1 MTGSHFRKSGSTV
14 KIDTA
19 RGVRSGRPLGSPAR
33 SRPSDAVVNA
43 AVSTEVRKTLQI
55 VNKLGLHARAA
66 AKLVD
71 LASGFESSI
80 RIRRDGREADAKSI
94 MKVMM
99 LAASKGTR
107 IEVLARGDDAA
118 EAAEAIARLV
128 AGRFDEPE

>member
-1 MTGSHFRKSGSTV
+1 M
-14 KIDTA
+14 
-19 RGVRSGRPLGSPAR
+19 
-33 SRPSDAVVNA
+33 VNA
-43 AVSTEVRKTLQI
+43 TVSTEVCKTLEI

-66 AKLVD
+66 AKLVG

-80 RIRRDGREADAKSI
+80 RICRDGREADAKSI

-107 IEVLARGDDAA
+107 VEVLAQGNDAV
-118 EAAEAIARLV
+118 EAADAIERLV

>member
-1 MTGSHFRKSGSTV
+1 MG
-14 KIDTA
+14 
-19 RGVRSGRPLGSPAR
+19 
-33 SRPSDAVVNA
+33 
-43 AVSTEVRKTLQI
+43 TEVCKTLEI
-55 VNKLGLHARAA
+55 VNKLWLHARAA

-99 LAASKGTR
+99 LAASKGMQV
-107 IEVLARGDDAA
+107 EVLAQGNDAA
-118 EAAEAIARLV
+118 EAADAIERLV